1 VQIASCSNHPWIFFP
16 KRALAWVCLLMGL
29 LALVLLF
36 GCAGGSP
43 SFSAQQGI
51 HLQGSVHGGQQP
63 ISGSLIQLYAAGT
76 TGNGSPAIP
85 LISEAIRTDS
95 SGNFDI
101 NGLYTCPTSD
111 SIVYLVA
118 QGGNP
123 GLAPG
128 TNNSSIALLAA
139 LGPCGALTSSAS
151 ISINEVTTVASL
163 WPLAPYAES
172 SARIGFASESSYQA
186 VGDYI
191 DSLANIS
198 AGTAPG
204 PMLTPPDIAPTTK
217 LYTLAGIFSACVK
230 SLGGDAGDGTPCG
243 RLFSDATI
251 GSNAP
256 PSDTVAAAIAIAQ
269 HPSQNVADIYY
280 LLPPSSTFQPTLA
293 SPPSDWTLPI
303 ISAPAAPLLSPA
315 SGSYASGQQANI
327 EESTPGASIYY
338 TTDGSVP
345 TGSSLL
351 YSGPFPLTR
360 SQTVNAVAIIDGL
373 SSAVASNTYTINAQ
387 VSVSLMPAS
396 VTLAPLQTQ
405 MFSATVANS
414 SNTAVTWS
422 LSPAVGS
429 ISGSGVYTAPATIA
443 ASQIVTVTATSA
455 ADSTKMASSRVTLAS
470 IPAPTFFPAPGAY
483 TSTTS
488 VTLSDGDS
496 SAMIYYTTDGSTPS
510 ASSTRYTEAIPLS
523 ISATVRAI
531 AINGSLNSAVT
542 SGYYTIS
549 APPAMVVTLTPTNA
563 IIPVGLNQQFS
574 AFVAGTQTTAV
585 TWAVSGTGCSGTACG
600 TISSSGIYTAPA
612 SVPASATITVT
623 ATSVSDPTRF
633 ASATIA
639 ILQPTSIQLP
649 TPTVSLLPA
658 IFAPGITV
666 GLADTN
672 PAAVICYTTD
682 GTDPALSSAGNCG
695 SGARTY
701 TAPIALTAT
710 TTIRAVAVLP
720 GTNEISNSLSA
731 TYAVQPGSNNIKLD
745 QSLTLGSAQTAIATP
760 AATTTSLVRAQSGG
774 QILWQLLPNPW
785 GASNRYSGTTSVA
798 YSGTGTITTT
808 VAMSNLPNAP
818 VNGYPLVF
826 YGSDVYGD
834 HIGDDNVDFPA
845 LLSQMG
851 SLLVN
856 VNYALTNTAVPANQ
870 DIAFDEWLVPSRPFS
885 GGPSGAVEVIVCPY
899 YNFSEPPPGP
909 LVGTFADT
917 VLLTGVITSLQF
929 NEYLEGHGA
938 GALVLFAPSTTQL
951 PSANLQLNLLDF
963 LQQGAMLAGVPGW
976 YVAGFDYGTEYG
988 NSSTAS
994 YTLTTTKLGL
1004 SQMLRPASD

>member
-1 VQIASCSNHPWIFFP
+1 
-16 KRALAWVCLLMGL
+16 
-29 LALVLLF
+29 
-36 GCAGGSP
+36 
-43 SFSAQQGI
+43 
-51 HLQGSVHGGQQP
+51 
-63 ISGSLIQLYAAGT
+63 
-76 TGNGSPAIP
+76 
-85 LISEAIRTDS
+85 
-95 SGNFDI
+95 
-101 NGLYTCPTSD
+101 
-111 SIVYLVA
+111 
-118 QGGNP
+118 
-123 GLAPG
+123 
-128 TNNSSIALLAA
+128 
-139 LGPCGALTSSAS
+139 
-151 ISINEVTTVASL
+151 
-163 WPLAPYAES
+163 
-172 SARIGFASESSYQA
+172 
-186 VGDYI
+186 
-191 DSLANIS
+191 
-198 AGTAPG
+198 
-204 PMLTPPDIAPTTK
+204 
-217 LYTLAGIFSACVK
+217 
-230 SLGGDAGDGTPCG
+230 
-243 RLFSDATI
+243 
-251 GSNAP
+251 
-256 PSDTVAAAIAIAQ
+256 
-269 HPSQNVADIYY
+269 
-280 LLPPSSTFQPTLA
+280 
-293 SPPSDWTLPI
+293 
-303 ISAPAAPLLSPA
+303 
-315 SGSYASGQQANI
+315 
-327 EESTPGASIYY
+327 
-338 TTDGSVP
+338 
-345 TGSSLL
+345 
-351 YSGPFPLTR
+351 
-360 SQTVNAVAIIDGL
+360 
-373 SSAVASNTYTINAQ
+373 
-387 VSVSLMPAS
+387 
-396 VTLAPLQTQ
+396 
-405 MFSATVANS
+405 
-414 SNTAVTWS
+414 
-422 LSPAVGS
+422 
-429 ISGSGVYTAPATIA
+429 
-443 ASQIVTVTATSA
+443 
-455 ADSTKMASSRVTLAS
+455 
-470 IPAPTFFPAPGAY
+470 
-483 TSTTS
+483 
-488 VTLSDGDS
+488 
-496 SAMIYYTTDGSTPS
+496 
-510 ASSTRYTEAIPLS
+510 
-523 ISATVRAI
+523 
-531 AINGSLNSAVT
+531 
-542 SGYYTIS
+542 
-549 APPAMVVTLTPTNA
+549 MVVTLTPTNA